1 MQLFPRLEFEQLV
14 RETKAEPHARGVTCW
29 GQFVAVLFYQ
39 LRRATIVVDDRG
51 DHDYSYLA
59 SWTAAGA
66 GL

>member
-29 GQFVAVLFYQ
+29 GQFGAMVFDQ
-39 LRRATIVVDDRG
+39 LGRATIVVDDRG
-51 DHDYSYLA
+51 DHDYGLFV